1 MDLVEEGLTTDLV
14 FRSARPE
21 VLDETDDCW
30 DCELVARA
38 LDDRR
43 GEGGAMS
50 ESGHRGGE
58 RKREGDVRRTR
69 TRPKVR
75 WANIGACNTAERKDV

>member
-50 ESGHRGGE
+50 KSGHRGGE
-58 RKREGDVRRTR
+58 RKREGDVRREEDEDEDETQGPVGEYWR
-69 TRPKVR
+69 V
-75 WANIGACNTAERKDV
+75 